1 MIATQTFGVTT
12 NVLNK
17 FVDDIIP
24 KLTCVIAIPS
34 ILMLSYIFLI
44 YWHGL
49 HLFVMQ
55 MPFPL
60 ILPCMALVIVADFII
75 VEKTGLMRYV

>member
-1 MIATQTFGVTT
+1 MIATQTFAVTT

-17 FVDDIIP
+17 FLDDTIP
-24 KLTCVIAIPS
+24 KLTCFIAIPS
-34 ILMLSYIFLI
+34 IFMLSYIFLI

-60 ILPCMALVIVADFII
+60 ILPCMALVVVADFII
-75 VEKTGLMRYV
+75 IEKTGLMRYG

>member
-1 MIATQTFGVTT
+1 MIATQTFGATA

-17 FVDDIIP
+17 FLDDTIP
-24 KLTCVIAIPS
+24 KLTCLIAIPS
-34 ILMLSYIFLI
+34 ILMFSYIFLI
-44 YWHGL
+44 YWYGL

-60 ILPCMALVIVADFII
+60 ILPCMALVVVADFII
-75 VEKTGLMRYV
+75 IEKTGLMRYV

>member
-1 MIATQTFGVTT
+1 MIATSAFGATA

-17 FVDDIIP
+17 FLDDTIP
-24 KLTCVIAIPS
+24 KLTCLIAIPS

-60 ILPCMALVIVADFII
+60 ILPCMALVVVADCII